1 MRTAQLSY
9 LISASVVAVG
19 ALILAG
25 SPGCKKAP
33 PPPPPLAA
41 QGSGGSPGGAAMES
55 AGQAANARGQR
66 GLRGEIVETM
76 DSGGYTY
83 LKLRTSKGEVWAAV
97 RKATV
102 AKGQKVT
109 LVDAHPMKNFKSRTL
124 KRTFPVIY
132 FGRLGRPGQAAAEG
146 NPHARGMGSGAMG
159 KMAHPKRTG
168 GKRVTFDKPLAKAAG
183 TNGRTVAE
191 LYAQSKDLAGKTIL
205 LHAKVVKFTKNI
217 MGKNWVH
224 VQDGTGKV
232 GDFDL
237 TVTTQA
243 TVKVGDVVLVEG
255 TVKADV
261 NLGSGYR
268 YRVLVEKATFKPA
281 K

>member
-1 MRTAQLSY
+1 MDRS
-9 LISASVVAVG
+9 
-19 ALILAG
+19 
-25 SPGCKKAP
+25 
-33 PPPPPLAA
+33 
-41 QGSGGSPGGAAMES
+41 
-55 AGQAANARGQR
+55 GQAANVPGKQ
-66 GLRGEIVETM
+66 GIRGEIIETM

-83 LKLRTSKGEVWAAV
+83 LKLRTAKGEVWAAV

-102 AKGQKVT
+102 AKGQTVT
-109 LVDAHPMKNFKSRTL
+109 VTGAQAMKNFKSRTL

-132 FGRLGRPGQAAAEG
+132 FGHIGRAGHAARGG
-146 NPHARGMGSGAMG
+146 NPHAGGSGAGTMG

-168 GKRVTFDKPLAKAAG
+168 GKRVTFDKPLPKASGAS
-183 TNGRTVAE
+183 GRTVAE
-191 LYAQSKDLAGKTIL
+191 IFAQGKALAGKTVL
-205 LHAKVVKFTKNI
+205 LRAKVVKFTKNI

-224 VQDGTGKV
+224 VQDGTGKTD
-232 GDFDL
+232 DFDL

-268 YRVLVEKATFKPA
+268 YKVLVEKATLKPGT
-281 K
+281 